1 MCTMLSA
8 LIIWS
13 IAHSHVL
20 ITAAPQAMLARRRI
34 HNGHNKG
41 IFLAL
46 LVSKRLLQCWQ
57 HSELVASANFATLFD
72 WSAKLLI
79 NGIILFPPSLS
90 APWPSA
96 NKQCLKAVA
105 EGMCNFPLHFVAA
118 ENKRAEGSKTESYLR
133 GFLWNQSWPKPWSS
147 FGCLTERLPKYCFA
161 EPLTW
166 SMIIHANLDLV
177 FCSPIIS
184 HLDYSRFLF
193 NLEKTPPKNVY

>member
-1 MCTMLSA
+1 MHVSVCFSKIGRDVQRSVAMSTMCTMLSA

-20 ITAAPQAMLARRRI
+20 ITAAPQAMLARRLI

-79 NGIILFPPSLS
+79 NGIILFPPLCPRLDLPPINNAWKQLQKECAIFRYILLQQKIS
-90 APWPSA
+90 ALKGP
-96 NKQCLKAVA
+96 KQSPIFEGFYGTKAD
-105 EGMCNFPLHFVAA
+105 L
-118 ENKRAEGSKTESYLR
+118 
-133 GFLWNQSWPKPWSS
+133 
-147 FGCLTERLPKYCFA
+147 
-161 EPLTW
+161 
-166 SMIIHANLDLV
+166 NLD
-177 FCSPIIS
+177 P
-184 HLDYSRFLF
+184 HLAVWLKGCQNIALL
-193 NLEKTPPKNVY
+193 NLWPDRWSFMQT

>member
-20 ITAAPQAMLARRRI
+20 ITAAPQAMLARSRI

-79 NGIILFPPSLS
+79 NGIILFPPLCPRLDLPPINNAWKQLQKECAIFRYILLQQKIS
-90 APWPSA
+90 AQKGP
-96 NKQCLKAVA
+96 KQSPIFEGFYGTKAD
-105 EGMCNFPLHFVAA
+105 L
-118 ENKRAEGSKTESYLR
+118 
-133 GFLWNQSWPKPWSS
+133 
-147 FGCLTERLPKYCFA
+147 
-161 EPLTW
+161 
-166 SMIIHANLDLV
+166 NLD
-177 FCSPIIS
+177 P
-184 HLDYSRFLF
+184 HLAVWLKGCRNIALL
-193 NLEKTPPKNVY
+193 NLWPDRWSFMQT

>member
-1 MCTMLSA
+1 MHVSVCFSKIGRDVQRSVAMSTMCTMLSA

-79 NGIILFPPSLS
+79 NGIILFPPLCPHLDLPPINN
-90 APWPSA
+90 AW
-96 NKQCLKAVA
+96 KQLQKECAIFRYILLQQKI
-105 EGMCNFPLHFVAA
+105 G
-118 ENKRAEGSKTESYLR
+118 AEGSKQSPIFE
-133 GFLWNQSWPKPWSS
+133 GFYGTKADL
-147 FGCLTERLPKYCFA
+147 
-161 EPLTW
+161 
-166 SMIIHANLDLV
+166 NLD
-177 FCSPIIS
+177 P
-184 HLDYSRFLF
+184 HLAVWLKGCQNIALL
-193 NLEKTPPKNVY
+193 NLWPDRWSFMQT